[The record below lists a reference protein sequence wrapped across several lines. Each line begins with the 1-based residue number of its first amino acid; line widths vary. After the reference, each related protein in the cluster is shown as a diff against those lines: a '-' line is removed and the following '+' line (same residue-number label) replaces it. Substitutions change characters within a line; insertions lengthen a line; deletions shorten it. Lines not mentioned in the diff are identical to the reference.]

1 MVRSFVWRDVS
12 GTVGGGRSDG
22 RWTVVSSDTHNN
34 MHEKCPN
41 ESRVIWTFFFFFLS
55 YGHHPIAPTG
65 HKMHLRL
72 DPMYVS
78 YFVSI
83 FYFTNYYIHID

>member
-1 MVRSFVWRDVS
+1 MMSTETTYYPTNDASYPNWPQ
-12 GTVGGGRSDG
+12 
-22 RWTVVSSDTHNN
+22 THNN

-65 HKMHLRL
+65 HKMHLHL
-72 DPMYVS
+72 IPMYVS